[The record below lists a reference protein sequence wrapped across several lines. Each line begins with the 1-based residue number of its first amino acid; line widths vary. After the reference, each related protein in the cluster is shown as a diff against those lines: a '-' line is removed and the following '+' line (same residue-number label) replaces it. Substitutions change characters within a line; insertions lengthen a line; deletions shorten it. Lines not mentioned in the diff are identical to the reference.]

1 MTCKGERTGTGGAKE
16 PLREPSAIRLVL
28 MQLPVKNLD
37 ILVHCSELSLH
48 MLADSSLIL
57 LDLVE
62 CYLGL

>member
-1 MTCKGERTGTGGAKE
+1 MTCRGERTGTGGAE
-16 PLREPSAIRLVL
+16 ELLGEPSAIQLVFVR
-28 MQLPVKNLD
+28 LPVKNLD

>member
-1 MTCKGERTGTGGAKE
+1 MTCKGERAGTGGAKE
-16 PLREPSAIRLVL
+16 RLSEPSAIQLVFL
-28 MQLPVKNLD
+28 RLPVKNLD